1 MKKIVLYGAFD
12 RYNYGDN
19 LMPILLESFVEQYL
33 PNLKQTYEF
42 EYASI
47 TRSNLT
53 NYKCLP
59 TTPIDKVLKNLQSGS
74 VVIVV
79 GGEVIGASRDILFLH
94 SFENKATYS
103 IFRSLKWR
111 FPRLYK
117 ALAKFSFNNVSS
129 LPYVLITDDF
139 QVFFNTVGG
148 RVQVQSEE
156 LKDKSVKSLTQSGHL
171 AVRDKRTMNAM
182 NAFVEPLLVPD
193 SVHIITKLIT
203 DDFLATHLSQRIAEF
218 KNNSYVAFQA
228 SPIKLSC
235 DEDTIIAAV
244 KKLNSHSSAKVV
256 LLPIGYAS
264 GHDDF
269 ELLSQIHSKL
279 PQETVLLTDLNVWEI
294 MYVIKNASAFYG
306 TSLHGVITAF
316 AFGKPHYCINKNI
329 DKVNAYIKD
338 WSVAPYN
345 ESIDLVSIE
354 TTFTQIP
361 DPVKLQDKAEELA
374 ERVVINNKSM
384 FSKLL
389 P

>member
-19 LMPILLESFVEQYL
+19 LMPILLESFVDQYL

-47 TRSNLT
+47 TSSSLT
-53 NYKCLP
+53 KYKCLP
-59 TTPIDKVLKNLQSGS
+59 TTPIGKVLKNAQPGS

-79 GGEVIGASRDILFLH
+79 GGEVIGASREILFLH
-94 SFENKATYS
+94 SFENEAAYS

-111 FPRLYK
+111 FPRFYK
-117 ALAKFSFNNVSS
+117 ALAKLSFSNVSA

-139 QVFFNTVGG
+139 EVFFNTVGG
-148 RVQVQSEE
+148 RVQTQNEE
-156 LKDKSVKSLTQSGHL
+156 LKVKSVKSLSQSGHL
-171 AVRDKRTMNAM
+171 AVRDKRTRDAM
-182 NAFVEPLLVPD
+182 SAYVEPLLVPD
-193 SVHIITKLIT
+193 SVHIITKIIT
-203 DDFLATHLSQRIAEF
+203 DDFLATHVSQRIAEL
-218 KNNSYVAFQA
+218 KNNSYVTFQA
-228 SPIKLSC
+228 SPIKLTC
-235 DEDTIIAAV
+235 DEGTILTAV
-244 KKLNSHSSAKVV
+244 KKLYSQSGAKVV

-338 WSVAPYN
+338 WSVAPCN

-354 TTFTQIP
+354 STFTHIP
-361 DPVKLQDKAEELA
+361 DLSELQNKAEELA
-374 ERVVINNKSM
+374 ERVVVNNKSM
-384 FSKLL
+384 FSRLL